1 MGVSRIVNTDFWHDE
16 KVIDFSPE
24 DKYFMLY
31 LLTNPQ
37 SKQVGIYKLPKKI
50 IAFDTGYNEETIKSL
65 LARFQNDY
73 GLIYYSEETQEVA
86 ILNYLKH
93 SIVKGGKPVLDC
105 IEKDLKQVKNKKLI
119 HMVYRHVLDF
129 GDNRPILESVKNIFL
144 LFIKEINDNDNDNDN
159 DRFVDVS
166 LTSRGRVV
174 TTKEEKLIYGE
185 FQNVKLTPEQ
195 YEKLTEKFPYDY
207 QDRIEDLSIYMDS
220 KGKTYKSHY
229 ATILNWSRM
238 EEKGK
243 RSSNPFKEV
252 YLQEVENEQKRNSL
266 LNGDNQNSLPRI
278 LPPVE

>member
-1 MGVSRIVNTDFWHDE
+1 MAERRMFAKTI
-16 KVIDFSPE
+16 IDSDAFLDMPTSTQAL
-24 DKYFMLY
+24 YFHLGMRADDDGFI
-31 LLTNPQ
+31 NN
-37 SKQVGIYKLPKKI
+37 PKKI
-50 IAFDTGYNEETIKSL
+50 QRLVGGGDDDLKLLIAKKFIIPFESGIVVIKHWKLHNYIQSDRYKPTVYQEEKQQLATKDNKVYTITENVDNSTMYPKCVQVGDTGKVRL
-65 LARFQNDY
+65 
-73 GLIYYSEETQEVA
+73 
-86 ILNYLKH
+86 
-93 SIVKGGKPVLDC
+93 GKVRLD
-105 IEKDLKQVKNKKLI
+105 KV
-119 HMVYRHVLDF
+119 
-129 GDNRPILESVKNIFL
+129 S
-144 LFIKEINDNDNDNDN
+144 KED
-159 DRFVDVS
+159 
-166 LTSRGRVV
+166 
-174 TTKEEKLIYGE
+174 IYGE